1 MKRTR
6 LLICLALVFVMLFGA
21 VQAFA
26 TEETPEDAAAVETTE
41 ETAEEA
47 TPETSL
53 DAAAPAADD
62 SVCAATGGEHQFQ
75 EGWKTSTEEHWH
87 YCLKCKKK
95 IGIEAHSFGE
105 ADENYQMTCSVCQK
119 KVDVP
124 HEHSF
129 ATEWSKNAYTHWHK
143 CEATY
148 GLKGATFC
156 KEKADETEHTYG
168 EDGLCTVCGAED
180 VVPEERPGDAGIK
193 WSVIIAIAAVGVAA
207 GAAVFLIKKKK

>member
-1 MKRTR
+1 MEETGKMKKTR

-26 TEETPEDAAAVETTE
+26 TEETTDTTETTE
-41 ETAEEA
+41 AVVDT
-47 TPETSL
+47 
-53 DAAAPAADD
+53 AAPATDETC
-62 SVCAATGGEHQFQ
+62 SATGGAHEFQ
-75 EGWKTSTEEHWH
+75 DGWKTSTEEHWH

-95 IGIEAHSFGE
+95 VGIEKHEFGE
-105 ADENYQMTCSVCQK
+105 ADANYQMTCKECAK

-124 HEHSF
+124 HVHSP
-129 ATEWSKNAYTHWHK
+129 AAEWSKNAYTHWHK

-156 KEKADETEHTYG
+156 KEKNDEAEHTYG

-193 WSVIIAIAAVGVAA
+193 WVVVIVIAVVGVAA
-207 GAAVFLIKKKK
+207 GAAVFLIKKKN